1 MRQAKGGLPRMIQ
14 ALPLFESW
22 SVPLTVCPCGRPARD
37 LQRVFGEL
45 PPPAPQVARPPLVER
60 YHHYDGSVC
69 EVKDTDGTLRIDRV
83 PA

>member
-1 MRQAKGGLPRMIQ
+1 MSQ

-22 SVPLTVCPCGRPARD
+22 SEPATLCPCGRPARD

-45 PPPAPQVARPPLVER
+45 PPRPPLVARPPLVER
-60 YHHYDGSVC
+60 YHHHDGSVC
-69 EVKDTDGTLRIDRV
+69 EVKDMDGARFIERL